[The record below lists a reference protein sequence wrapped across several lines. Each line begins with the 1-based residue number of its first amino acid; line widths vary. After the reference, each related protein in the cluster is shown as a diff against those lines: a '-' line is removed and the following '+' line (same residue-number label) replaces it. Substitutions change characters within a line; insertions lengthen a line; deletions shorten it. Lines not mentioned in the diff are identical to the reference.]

1 MTNETTSN
9 SEFEGEEGNGIG
21 TPIGLERSL
30 RLLTICLREMLSVE
44 DAALF
49 LNRTKF
55 SIWKLMAEKE
65 IPYYVFKRRALFS
78 RTELEEW
85 MKNSGERMRTS
96 SETDKQANKII
107 KELTKKRK

>member
-1 MTNETTSN
+1 MTNEIDS
-9 SEFEGEEGNGIG
+9 SEFENEERINEGANNELAK
-21 TPIGLERSL
+21 TL

-44 DAALF
+44 DAAIF

-55 SIWKLMAEKE
+55 SIWKLMAEKQ

-85 MKNSGERMRTS
+85 QKNSGERMRTCG
-96 SETDKQANKII
+96 ETDKQANKII